1 MSVSH
6 PALTGA
12 FGGLLIGLAEYIIAM
27 GVMRRLVA
35 REVEEGGDMPG
46 MDFVAR
52 RFLKI
57 RRALAA
63 FSFLFLPALG
73 FALGASLGHGAE
85 PRP

>member
-1 MSVSH
+1 MNAS

-12 FGGLLIGLAEYIIAM
+12 FGGFVIGLAQYIVAM

-46 MDFVAR
+46 VDFVAG
-52 RFLKI
+52 RFVII

-73 FALGASLGHGAE
+73 YALGAALGPGAE

>member
-1 MSVSH
+1 MTSAH

-12 FGGLLIGLAEYIIAM
+12 LGGVIIGAAEYIIAL
-27 GVMRRLVA
+27 GVMRRLIA
-35 REVEEGGDMPG
+35 REVDEGGDMPG
-46 MDFVAR
+46 MSFVAT
-52 RFLKI
+52 RFVKI

-73 FALGASLGHGAE
+73 FALGATLGAGSE